1 MVAAPPRV
9 PAQAHPVSTA
19 TSWQEKINC
28 LFGKKTV
35 HEKKNA
41 LAVTSAS
48 KEPLDVQLHIASV
61 SVSLPHLAE
70 NMIQVGDGLAS
81 AKQVEEAEEIF
92 EDREAGS
99 LPVVRVPNAA
109 PPAAWHAAPAPSQS
123 RLRFKSLKPMQI
135 HSIEPYLLGLSDR
148 DSSGNFRVSV
158 RFPGAI
164 AAKTV
169 TLPKKAGSHNPRQ
182 RGPSTFKP
190 RKNTKAREGPGIS
203 NTKKTTTA
211 QQNGGSGSSPRH
223 QPRNT
228 AWAPRTISGS
238 H

>member
-1 MVAAPPRV
+1 
-9 PAQAHPVSTA
+9 
-19 TSWQEKINC
+19 
-28 LFGKKTV
+28 
-35 HEKKNA
+35 
-41 LAVTSAS
+41 
-48 KEPLDVQLHIASV
+48 
-61 SVSLPHLAE
+61 
-70 NMIQVGDGLAS
+70 MIQVGDGLAS